1 MSSFISRRG
10 FFRGLA
16 CGCAALPAGFLAQPV
31 HAQYGAKTAYSADQ
45 ALAMLKEGN
54 AAFVKGG
61 SCVPAGGPTRIAE
74 LARGQAPFAAVV
86 TCADSRTPP
95 EHLFGRGLGELFVVR
110 VAGNT
115 VDTSALGSLEFSVA
129 VLGSPLVVVLG
140 HSRCGAVEAA
150 TKIVTEDAKFPGSIG
165 KMVEP
170 IVPAVRRAQ
179 KAGGNLL
186 DSSIREN
193 VKGVSESLTGAS
205 TMLADAQRGGK
216 VKIVGGVYDLE
227 SGRVDFLS

>member
-1 MSSFISRRG
+1 MSLISRRG
-10 FFRGLA
+10 LFRGLA

-31 HAQYGAKTAYSADQ
+31 QAQYGAKSTYTADQ

-61 SCVPAGGPTRIAE
+61 SCVPAGGAARIAE

-86 TCADSRTPP
+86 TCSDSRTPP

-115 VDTSALGSLEFSVA
+115 VDTAALGSLEYTVA

-140 HSRCGAVEAA
+140 HSNCGAVEAA
-150 TKIVTEDAKFPGSIG
+150 TKIVTEDASFPGSIG
-165 KMVEP
+165 TMVEP
-170 IVPAVRRAQ
+170 ILPAVLRAQ

-186 DSSIREN
+186 DGSIREN
-193 VKGVSESLTGAS
+193 VKAVSANLTKESVLLS
-205 TMLADAQRGGK
+205 DAQRGGK
-216 VKIVGGVYDLE
+216 LKVVGGVYDLA